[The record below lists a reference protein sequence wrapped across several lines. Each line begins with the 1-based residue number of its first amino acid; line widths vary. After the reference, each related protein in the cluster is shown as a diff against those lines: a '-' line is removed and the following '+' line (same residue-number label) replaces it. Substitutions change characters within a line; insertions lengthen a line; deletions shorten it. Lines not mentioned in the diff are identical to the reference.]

1 MLYLYPLME
10 LYDMNTLMKKTV
22 IGSALLL
29 MVSASQAADVANA
42 QPQPLTRPGALFS
55 QADADQD
62 GKLSAE
68 EFAQLQKL
76 HEAEMAKRQAAR
88 PGFTSLDKD
97 GDGYVTQE
105 EMRAAMKSHRGGQH
119 GRGMGC
125 AGAEKASFFSQ
136 ADADQNGTLSA
147 EEYQQLLTLRQEHQ
161 ARMNATT
168 PNFKTLDSN
177 GDGQLSH
184 DELRN
189 GMHQQMQKINA
200 QPTTK

>member
-1 MLYLYPLME
+1 
-10 LYDMNTLMKKTV
+10 MNTLMRKTV

-29 MVSASQAADVANA
+29 MVSTSQAADVANA
-42 QPQPLTRPGALFS
+42 QPQPLNRPGALFS
-55 QADADQD
+55 QADVDQD
-62 GKLSAE
+62 GKLSAD

-88 PGFTSLDKD
+88 PGFTTLDQD

-105 EMRAAMKSHRGGQH
+105 EMRAAMKAHRGGHH

-125 AGAEKASFFSQ
+125 AGAEKAPLFSQ

-147 EEYQQLLTLRQEHQ
+147 EEYQQLQTLRQ
-161 ARMNATT
+161 ARMNANT
-168 PNFKTLDSN
+168 PDFKTLDSN

-184 DELRN
+184 DELRS
-189 GMHQQMQKINA
+189 GMQQQMQKMNA
-200 QPTTK
+200 EPTTK